1 MHALWMAVLISILA
15 LTAGATPVSVERVE
29 GSLTLEASVARRA
42 FAAGESVELTLTG
55 RNTGNAALSV
65 TFTSG
70 QRFDFIVRR
79 PRGDEV
85 WRWSHDKAFIQV
97 IQTAPLRPQE
107 TLMFRES
114 WDQRDLQGRRVDPG
128 PYEVIAVF
136 LGRIEGGRGGL
147 ALPPITFTVTR

>member
-1 MHALWMAVLISILA
+1 MHALWIVVLISILA
-15 LTAGATPVSVERVE
+15 LTAGAAPVSVERVE
-29 GSLTLEASVARRA
+29 GSLALEAAVARRA

-97 IQTAPLRPQE
+97 IQMATLRPGE
-107 TLMFRES
+107 MLMFREA

-136 LGRIEGGRGGL
+136 MGRLEGGRGGL
-147 ALPPITFTVTR
+147 ALPPIAFTVTK